1 MKKLNALNKIGK
13 NTTLV
18 ALAMMLVL
26 SPSYTFAKNDKDNN
40 ERNRGN
46 SCFRAY
52 SSLVFPNWVS
62 LNANANVNGK
72 CWFPFGWGK
81 KFKSNTPVV
90 ADTKAPVIS
99 DVETEAKFND
109 ATIKWETDEKAD
121 SAVFYGLNAGVNVND
136 TNTLKVENNNN
147 TKEHKMKVSG
157 LSTNTKYYAVIRSK
171 DPSGNSTLSTEFSFT
186 TKTPVTTGDTTSP
199 TISSVVAVSLLNS
212 VSVGWITNEPSTTK
226 VYYSPT
232 SPVNLSSSNTLSVES
247 SGLKTKHLIVVPN
260 LSVNTNYYMVI
271 QSKDAAGNVQST
283 TEFTAKAGI

>member
-1 MKKLNALNKIGK
+1 MKKINILNKI
-13 NTTLV
+13 TVL

-40 ERNRGN
+40 ERHREN
-46 SCFRAY
+46 SCFKAY

-62 LNANANVNGK
+62 VNANAGIGR

-81 KFKSNTPVV
+81 KFKSNTTVV

-99 DVETEAKFND
+99 EIKTEARFNE
-109 ATIKWETDEKAD
+109 ATIKWDTDEKTN
-121 SAVFYGLNAGVNVND
+121 STVFYGTNANINVND

-147 TKEHKMKVSG
+147 TKEHKIKISG
-157 LSTNTKYYAVIRSK
+157 LATNTKYYAVIRSK
-171 DPSGNSTLSTEFSFT
+171 DPSGNSTLSSEFTFT
-186 TKTPVTTGDTTSP
+186 TQTPITTGDTTSP

-232 SPVNLSSSNTLSVES
+232 SPVNLSSTNTLSVES
-247 SGLKTKHLIVVPN
+247 NELKTRHLIVVPN

-271 QSKDAAGNVQST
+271 QSKDAAGNIQST
-283 TEFTAKAGI
+283 TEFTAKTGI